1 MNNRNSTLIGLLL
14 LTAAAIPGCLSTG
27 NKNNSYLNMV
37 QPEQGAQHGKGHG
50 AAPGEKQAESKPTEA
65 KSHGETTPTEHPGEK
80 QAESKSTEAKPHGE
94 TTPTEPAIEVVA
106 KAESPAA
113 ILSKQQAP
121 EKPLETTEPK
131 AEAPK
136 LEAKKVPAK
145 SLTPA
150 EKAIATK
157 LKLEQDAVEAIAT
170 KWMALVTSGR
180 KTAGEEV
187 ADLYTKDAVLI
198 GADSTEMRNS
208 PAGIRSYFNTFTRQ
222 PNLAITGYSGNVR
235 VYGDSA
241 VETGYYTFAYNK
253 GEKRETVPARFSIHY
268 RRVDG
273 EWKINDHHSSRL
285 PEASKREGET

>member
-14 LTAAAIPGCLSTG
+14 LTAAAIPGCLSTA

-37 QPEQGAQHGKGHG
+37 QPEHGAQHGKGHE
-50 AAPGEKQAESKPTEA
+50 AEGEKQAKPTEA
-65 KSHGETTPTEHPGEK
+65 KSHGETTPAEPHGEN
-80 QAESKSTEAKPHGE
+80 QAGAKPHGE

-106 KAESPAA
+106 KAESPAV
-113 ILSKQQAP
+113 IPSKQQAP
-121 EKPLETTEPK
+121 EKSLETTEPK

-136 LEAKKVPAK
+136 PEAKKIPAK
-145 SLTPA
+145 PLTSV

-180 KTAGEEV
+180 PTAGTEV
-187 ADLYTKDAVLI
+187 TDLYTKDAVLM

-208 PAGIRSYFNTFTRQ
+208 PEEIRSYFNTFTRL
-222 PNLAITGYSGNVR
+222 PNLAITGYSGSVR

-268 RRVDG
+268 RRVNG

-285 PEASKREGET
+285 PMSPTELKAAKNGEG

>member
-14 LTAAAIPGCLSTG
+14 LTAAAIPGCLSTA

-37 QPEQGAQHGKGHG
+37 QPEQGAQHGKGHE
-50 AAPGEKQAESKPTEA
+50 ATQGEKQAESKPTEA
-65 KSHGETTPTEHPGEK
+65 KSHGEATPAEHQGEK
-80 QAESKSTEAKPHGE
+80 QAESKPHGG

-113 ILSKQQAP
+113 NPHQAP
-121 EKPLETTEPK
+121 EKSLETTEPN
-131 AEAPK
+131 AEASKP
-136 LEAKKVPAK
+136 EAKKIPAK
-145 SLTPA
+145 PLTPA
-150 EKAIATK
+150 EKAKVTK

-180 KTAGEEV
+180 PTAGTEV
-187 ADLYTKDAVLI
+187 TDLYTKDAVLM

-208 PAGIRSYFNTFTRQ
+208 PEEIRSYFNTFTRL

-268 RRVDG
+268 RRVNG

>member
-37 QPEQGAQHGKGHG
+37 QPDHGAKPTKGHETTAHGAQ
-50 AAPGEKQAESKPTEA
+50 QAESKPTE
-65 KSHGETTPTEHPGEK
+65 S
-80 QAESKSTEAKPHGE
+80 KPHE
-94 TTPTEPAIEVVA
+94 ASHTEPAIEVVA

-113 ILSKQQAP
+113 TQEHQSP
-121 EKPLETTEPK
+121 DKPLETTEPK

-136 LEAKKVPAK
+136 PEKTPTKPL
-145 SLTPA
+145 SPA
-150 EKAIATK
+150 EKAKATK
-157 LKLEQDAVEAIAT
+157 LKVEQDAVEAVAT

-180 KTAGEEV
+180 KTASEEV
-187 ADLYTKDAVLI
+187 TNLYTKDAVLI

-208 PAGIRSYFNTFTRQ
+208 PEGIRSYFNTFTRQ

-285 PEASKREGET
+285 PEASKQEGET